1 MSISPTLKR
10 FLAHRQA
17 EYELVDHP
25 YTTAGSM
32 QTTQAAHIPGDKM
45 AKSVVLEEDGDYLL
59 AVLPATRHLH
69 LGALH
74 RQLDRRLGLATE
86 REVADLFTDCDVG
99 AIPALGQAYG
109 IGVVWDDSLA
119 ELPDVYFEG
128 GDHRALVHMKGE
140 DFRRLLQ
147 DAPRGSFSEHI

>member
-1 MSISPTLKR
+1 MSISPTLER
-10 FLAHRQA
+10 FLADQEA
-17 EYELVDHP
+17 PYDLVDHP
-25 YTTAGSM
+25 YTTSGSM
-32 QTTQAAHIPGDKM
+32 QTTQAAHVPGDKM

-59 AVLPATRHLH
+59 AVLPATRHLR
-69 LGALH
+69 LGELH

-86 REVADLFTDCDVG
+86 REVADLFTDCDLG

-109 IGVVWDDSLA
+109 LGVVWDESLA

-140 DFRRLLQ
+140 DFRRLLAG
-147 DAPRGSFSEHI
+147 APHGRFSEHI